1 MTAFHKIWQV
11 VSIVSVAAWII
22 YILFTP
28 PRYSQSHQTVYDT
41 VTYYDT
47 LRCVVSVPKDSVIIR
62 MEKYVDSVQY
72 IDTVTKTIVSYIPIY
87 QYHYQDTNYNLY
99 VSGYNVT
106 LDSLFIYPPTNIVK
120 PTTAQPLPRWGV
132 SIQSGVTL
140 IAGRPQIY
148 LGVGVSYNLFYLN
161 FGKKKPIS
169 TPRSIL

>member
-1 MTAFHKIWQV
+1 MTVLQKIWQT

-22 YILFTP
+22 YILFAP
-28 PRYSQSHQTVYDT
+28 PLRNQSHQTVYDT

-47 LRCVVSVPKDSVIIR
+47 LQCVVSVPKDSVIIK

-106 LDSLFIYPPTNIVK
+106 LDSLFIYSPTNIIK
-120 PTTAQPLPRWGV
+120 PSTTQPLPRWSV

-140 IAGRPQIY
+140 IAGRPQMF
-148 LGVGVSYNLFYLN
+148 LGFGISYNLFYLN
-161 FGKKKPIS
+161 FGKKKPI
-169 TPRSIL
+169 TIPRSIL